1 MEHRCIS
8 NVLASGLTA
17 TRAETNDV
25 HMRYSWSAYTRFLR
39 KNATC
44 CVDVVNYKQHL
55 TNWSQVMHM
64 CVNKLGYHWCWQRLV
79 ACSAPSHNL
88 KQYLIIVNCNV
99 GNKLQWH
106 YCQNNQPSFCENAFR
121 NAECKKLAFSSGPQ
135 YVKSRCQAS
144 LSRPVDEMACLK
156 HANFDQIPIDQY
168 FVTND
173 G

>member
-1 MEHRCIS
+1 MCWHRGWQPPELKRMTFICDIRDQHTPVS
-8 NVLASGLTA
+8 RG
-17 TRAETNDV
+17 RMHPAEKRD
-25 HMRYSWSAYTRFLR
+25 
-39 KNATC
+39 

-88 KQYLIIVNCNV
+88 KQYLIIVNCNI

-121 NAECKKLAFSSGPQ
+121 NAECKMLAFSSGPQ